1 MSMNY
6 QPPPPQ
12 TTSNLK
18 TVGLVLGLFIGIPML
33 LCGIGGVAVCG
44 FVAFPSAAS
53 KQARAR
59 SAWEDVIKEKRKVAE
74 KRANRELQARA
85 QRGSVGPEPG
95 GGLLPV
101 LADLQDNQRIKEL
114 TDRTEW
120 LHGPI
125 PPDLAEELRSAGEL
139 KRMGE

>member
-18 TVGLVLGLFIGIPML
+18 TVGLALGLFVGIPML

-53 KQARAR
+53 KQAKAR
-59 SAWEDVIKEKRKVAE
+59 SAWQDVIKEKRKVAE
-74 KRANRELQARA
+74 NRANRELQVRA
-85 QRGSVGPEPG
+85 QRGTVGPEPG

-101 LADLQDNQRIKEL
+101 LADLQDNQRIKEM
-114 TDRTEW
+114 TERTEW
-120 LHGPI
+120 MYGPI
-125 PPDLAEELRSAGEL
+125 PPDLRDELHAPAKVE
-139 KRMGE
+139 

>member
-18 TVGLVLGLFIGIPML
+18 TVGLVLGLVIGIPML

-44 FVAFPSAAS
+44 FVAFPGAAS
-53 KQARAR
+53 KEARAR
-59 SAWEDVIKEKRKVAE
+59 NAWQEVIKEKRKVAE
-74 KRANRELQARA
+74 NRANRELPARA
-85 QRGSVGPEPG
+85 QRGTVGPEPG

-125 PPDLAEELRSAGEL
+125 PPDLRDELHAPAKVE
-139 KRMGE
+139 